1 MEQLNDDIL
10 IQILSYL
17 DLESQKIM
25 IDVHPR
31 FHNLMSHVW
40 RSEYKTV
47 KLSLFESNFTVEHF
61 RHFTESICERVEVLH
76 LRMMNKEHF
85 DVLISN
91 TYPLVHDFRFAI
103 VSNQLLS
110 DKDIPKIVIAFPNIK
125 TFSPHG
131 NFSGLY
137 FTDFLKLERLTLS
150 YCRKFKVNN
159 LATIMNT
166 HLLRELKLGLF
177 DQKTIKSSDISLPVE
192 RMTNLESIKIEYDE
206 LIWFENHLHG
216 LKNLKELIVRGPN
229 LPNTLNRIVKKMD
242 LITNPRHFNILE
254 TCNTKD
260 TLRTAV
266 FNKLRVDALKIVTD
280 NFLLDDVSYF
290 NPRQFQNIKQ
300 LYFKNCFIQG
310 KYIFDNLMW
319 YILDVDLVSFEQCI
333 FAFDDYTFNAF
344 KITENRQKVLKV
356 NLYENTC
363 LKTVS
368 LC

>member
-1 MEQLNDDIL
+1 MEHLNDDIL

-31 FHNLMSHVW
+31 FHNLISHVW

-61 RHFTESICERVEVLH
+61 RHFIESICERVEVLH
-76 LRMMNKEHF
+76 LRMMNKEQF
-85 DVLISN
+85 DVLISH
-91 TYPLVHDFRFAI
+91 TYPLVHDFRFAV

-110 DKDIPKIVIAFPNIK
+110 DEDVPKIVIAFPNLK

-137 FTDFLKLERLTLS
+137 FANFPKLERLTLS
-150 YCRKFKVNN
+150 YCRNFKVNN

-166 HLLRELKLGLF
+166 HLLKELKLGLF
-177 DQKTIKSSDISLPVE
+177 DQKTIESSDISLPVE
-192 RMTNLESIKIEYDE
+192 RMTNLESLKIEYDE
-206 LIWFENHLHG
+206 LIWFENHLQG
-216 LKNLKELIVRGPN
+216 LKTLKELIVHGPYQ
-229 LPNTLNRIVKKMD
+229 PNSLGRIVQKMD
-242 LITNPRHFNILE
+242 IITNPRHFKILE
-254 TCNTKD
+254 TCNARD
-260 TLRTAV
+260 TLRTV
-266 FNKLRVDALKIVTD
+266 VLNQLRVDALKIVTD
-280 NFLLDDVSYF
+280 NFLLDNVSYF
-290 NPRQFQNIKQ
+290 NPRRFQNIKQ

-310 KYIFDNLMW
+310 RYIFDNLMW
-319 YILDVDLVSFEQCI
+319 YILGVDLVSFEQCI
-333 FAFDDYTFNAF
+333 FAFNDYVFNAF

-356 NLYENTC
+356 NLYENTY

-368 LC
+368 P